1 MMPSQWQMQV
11 ATEDFFTNFEL
22 RCMHTR
28 FQGHGVADQQ
38 GVWTTIKNAAWSF
51 MDHDGLTLASALA
64 FYVTLA
70 FAPTIALSL
79 WIAASLGH
87 DAQRQ
92 MLNELQLLG
101 GSDVR
106 VAAQIVVN
114 HATQNPGAGT
124 VAGIVGI
131 TVLVISASA
140 VFAQLQSSLNSL
152 WNIPPKPS
160 AFVLQWIQQRMLSV
174 GMLAAAIFMLI
185 VTLVVSGILT
195 WIFGTA
201 DILWQLV
208 DQIFALTVF
217 TLMFGILFRY
227 LPARRIEMRSALEGG
242 FITAVLFTVGK
253 FLIGEYLSHSSVGG
267 SYGPAGAFI
276 VLLVWVYY
284 SSVVFFFGAEI
295 IGQRLKVS
303 TQTHTPTNVATP
315 T

>member
-1 MMPSQWQMQV
+1 M
-11 ATEDFFTNFEL
+11 
-22 RCMHTR
+22 
-28 FQGHGVADQQ
+28 ADHK
-38 GVWTTIKNAAWSF
+38 GIWTTIRDAAWSF
-51 MDHDGLTLASALA
+51 VDHDGLTLASALA

-92 MLNELQLLG
+92 LLHELQLLG

-106 VAAQIVVN
+106 VAAQIVVD

-131 TVLVISASA
+131 SVLVISASA

-152 WNIPPKPS
+152 WKIPPTS
-160 AFVLQWIQQRMLSV
+160 VAFVMQWVQQRLLSV
-174 GMLAAAIFMLI
+174 GMLAAAIFLLI
-185 VTLVVSGILT
+185 VTLAVSGILT
-195 WIFGTA
+195 WIFGKG
-201 DILWQLV
+201 DIVWQFA

-227 LPARRIEMRSALEGG
+227 LPARRIPVRCAMEGG

-253 FLIGEYLSHSSVGG
+253 FLIGEYLSHSSIGG

-295 IGQRLKVS
+295 VGQGLKSVTDS
-303 TQTHTPTNVATP
+303 TDGNIPVVTA
-315 T
+315 

>member
-1 MMPSQWQMQV
+1 M
-11 ATEDFFTNFEL
+11 
-22 RCMHTR
+22 
-28 FQGHGVADQQ
+28 
-38 GVWTTIKNAAWSF
+38 SF

-87 DAQRQ
+87 DAQHQ
-92 MLNELQLLG
+92 LLSELQLLG
-101 GSDVR
+101 GNDVR
-106 VAAQIVVN
+106 IAAQIVVS
-114 HATQNPGAGT
+114 HAAQNPGAGT
-124 VAGIVGI
+124 IAGIVGI
-131 TVLVISASA
+131 SVLVISASA

-152 WNIPPKPS
+152 WNIPPKS
-160 AFVLQWIQQRMLSV
+160 AAFVLQWIQQRLLSV

-185 VTLVVSGILT
+185 VTLAISGILT

-208 DQIFALTVF
+208 DQIFALSVF

-253 FLIGEYLSHSSVGG
+253 FLIGEYLAHSNIGG

-284 SSVVFFFGAEI
+284 SAVVFFFGAEI
-295 IGQRLKVS
+295 VGQRLKAS
-303 TQTHTPTNVATP
+303 NDHDPKTPSLTP
-315 T
+315 A